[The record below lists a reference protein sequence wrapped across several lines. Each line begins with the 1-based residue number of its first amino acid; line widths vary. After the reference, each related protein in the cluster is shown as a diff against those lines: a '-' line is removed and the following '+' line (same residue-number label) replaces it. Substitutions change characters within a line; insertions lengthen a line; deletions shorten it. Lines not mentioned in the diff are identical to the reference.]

1 MDRSDLVVLSPD
13 PAPARACKVPTSRQQ
28 PDPSPAW
35 SGPQR
40 GRDSARRPGR
50 GLRVAAL
57 LTALAAP
64 NGLVSFALPLAVPLA
79 LAPAASAVA
88 QGQDFG
94 RVVSPILTLD
104 RDQLFANTLYGQRV
118 NRELEAAST
127 AMAAETRAIEA
138 ALEAEEKE
146 LTEKRATMTPD
157 AFRELA
163 TAFDDKVQK
172 LRAERDAAETDLR
185 AQIEAAQL
193 AFFNRIGPVL
203 GQVVRDRG
211 AVMIVDRRA
220 VLLAAANIDITS
232 EAIERIDAV
241 LGDGGDL
248 GTGTGDGGGGT
259 AAPAQ
264 DLETELDGTLGAD
277 PAGDATEAP
286 LTAPSAPEVDTIPA
300 PLPPGESPDAGT
312 DN

>member
-1 MDRSDLVVLSPD
+1 MDRTNFVASKS
-13 PAPARACKVPTSRQQ
+13 ART
-28 PDPSPAW
+28 
-35 SGPQR
+35 GPGQ
-40 GRDSARRPGR
+40 GRERARRPGR
-50 GLRVAAL
+50 GLPVAVL
-57 LTALAAP
+57 LTALSAP
-64 NGLVSFALPLAVPLA
+64 AGPLSLALPLALA
-79 LAPAASAVA
+79 LGPAAPAVA

-127 AMAAETRAIEA
+127 AMAAETRSIEA
-138 ALEAEEKE
+138 ALEAEEKA
-146 LTEKRATMTPD
+146 LTEKRATMTPE
-157 AFRELA
+157 AFRDLA

-172 LRAERDAAETDLR
+172 LRADRDAAETDLR

-211 AVMIVDRRA
+211 AVLIVDRRA

-241 LGDGGDL
+241 LGDGDDL
-248 GTGTGDGGGGT
+248 GTGTGGDGAT
-259 AAPAQ
+259 APTP
-264 DLETELDGTLGAD
+264 DLETEIDGTLGTD
-277 PAGDATEAP
+277 VPPSDATEAP
-286 LTAPSAPEVDTIPA
+286 PAGGEATAAPTAPELDTIPA
-300 PLPPGESPDAGT
+300 PLPEGESPATGS